1 MSGSWHLHGKI
12 EMSSLISLIGNVI
25 MLVSSFV
32 KLYMLKLSLVVY
44 VGVPL
49 HAHAKTFVVYNPVV
63 VECH

>member
-1 MSGSWHLHGKI
+1 
-12 EMSSLISLIGNVI
+12 

-49 HAHAKTFVVYNPVV
+49 HAHAKTFVVYRSIDI
-63 VECH
+63 CI